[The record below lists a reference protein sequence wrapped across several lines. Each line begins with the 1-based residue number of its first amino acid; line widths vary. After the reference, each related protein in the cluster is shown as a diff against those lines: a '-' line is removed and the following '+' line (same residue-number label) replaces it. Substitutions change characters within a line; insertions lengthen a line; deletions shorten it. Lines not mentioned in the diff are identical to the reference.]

1 MNINKLKEPIGLIL
15 EQFECESCKKK
26 IYINS
31 EDKTNSVMPCP
42 FCEGIKPSSNLV
54 RQFEIKIEG
63 IGEY

>member
-42 FCEGIKPSSNLV
+42 FCEETSSSLV